1 MMDGSTKAGSSSS
14 SMTGAG
20 AGAGAVMTGLGW
32 TTSSFYMISSLTFF
46 KTVCL

>member
-14 SMTGAG
+14 SMTG